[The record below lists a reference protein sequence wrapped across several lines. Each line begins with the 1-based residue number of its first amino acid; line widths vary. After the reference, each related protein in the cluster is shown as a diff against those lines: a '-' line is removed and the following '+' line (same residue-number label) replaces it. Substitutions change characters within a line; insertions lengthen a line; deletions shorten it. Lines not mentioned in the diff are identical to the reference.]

1 MLQHIRKYADNILFK
16 LLLGL
21 IIISFIIAGI
31 SGVLSSSNKDYVAVV
46 DGNQYISVTNFIDAK
61 KRQLQQLRSIYPNI
75 TSEQIRGLDLDNT
88 VLNQLVTAKLLEIET
103 ANLGILIDD
112 SIVLNVIKSNQNF
125 QDNSGSFD
133 KELFKSIL
141 SRSKIP
147 EADYVAQIKNDLA
160 NKTLLNT
167 LAVQITPS
175 AKLVNAVNSY
185 NNQMLNLEIITV
197 SSKNVANTPP
207 KEEEIVE
214 FYQKNIA
221 QYTIPEYRD
230 IEYLTF
236 SQEQYQNKVN
246 VSDEELQEDLNQYL
260 NQSSANKL
268 FDYYDVIFDSE
279 ESAKE
284 ALNMLKEKKKWK
296 SVVKKVTGEDAKEFL
311 ITKQNAN
318 DIPEETREL
327 LKNLKKDEN
336 SNILKS
342 DLGYHIIK
350 LVKSANVEIN
360 LPELKKEIKQRIIDQ
375 KIEQAMFDDVKNV
388 EDELS
393 SGKTIEEVS
402 KQYKLSVNSIKMID
416 KQGQNQQGKKH
427 QQNPDFTNFVVE
439 AFKLPQGQPS
449 ELFPIGETKPGYYIL
464 STSKVY
470 PEKQL
475 PLEKVK
481 ADVINALSAE
491 NKMANAKKIA
501 NELVTKLGTADFD
514 IAIKNYESNVNIAT
528 IDLPRPNESQNK
540 DSIIPFENQIELF
553 ELKHGEVSKVFQT
566 SNGDF
571 AFAKINAIKNNGKLL
586 SKEEAE
592 NIKNGLAY
600 NLSSSI
606 NQEYIKYLERKYK
619 VKIHAEVISQIAE

>member
-46 DGNQYISVTNFIDAK
+46 DGNQYISVTDFIGAK
-61 KRQLQQLRSIYPNI
+61 KRQLQQLRSIYPDI

-88 VLNQLVTAKLLEIET
+88 VLSQLVTAKLLEIET

-112 SIVLNVIKSNQNF
+112 SIILNVIKSNQNF

-160 NKTLLNT
+160 NKALLNT
-167 LAVQITPS
+167 LAIKINPS

-185 NNQMLNLEIITV
+185 NNQMLNLQLIAM
-197 SSKNVANTPP
+197 SSKNITSNSP
-207 KEEEIVE
+207 KEEEIVA
-214 FYQKNIA
+214 FYQKNIT

-260 NQSSANKL
+260 NQSSSNKL

-350 LVKSANVEIN
+350 LVKSTNVEIN

-427 QQNPDFTNFVVE
+427 QQSPDFINFVVE

-464 STSKVY
+464 STSKIY

-514 IAIKNYESNVNIAT
+514 IAIQNYKSNVNIAT

-553 ELKHGEVSKVFQT
+553 ELKPGEISKVFQT

-571 AFAKINAIKNNGKLL
+571 VFAKINTIMNNGKLL
-586 SKEEAE
+586 SKEEAD